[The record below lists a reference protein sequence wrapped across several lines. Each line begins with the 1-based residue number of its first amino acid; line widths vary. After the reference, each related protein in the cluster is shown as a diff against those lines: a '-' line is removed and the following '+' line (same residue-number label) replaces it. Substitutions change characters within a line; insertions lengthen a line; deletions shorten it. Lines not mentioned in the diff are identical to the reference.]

1 MEVILKMM
9 EYTCVNIK
17 DLGKGN
23 AQYKLVS
30 LDRKHNLVI
39 EKDKVKYLI
48 KNNEIRVNN
57 LILTSDN
64 RLMRKNRGVKN
75 CAGVPKANKKLLV
88 KVAMSMEIEAGTWTE
103 ITRTLEHHID
113 YIIDFDSNPEIKSVS
128 DVVSKPLNGDKDTLV
143 SKIAVT
149 MNFVIDTGFYE
160 KFRGYIGHHIDYIFS
175 LDEYPEIKSVY
186 GCKILAHKVV

>member
-1 MEVILKMM
+1 MGVVLEMI
-9 EYTCVNIK
+9 EYTCVDIK

-30 LDRKHNLVI
+30 LDRTHNLVV

-64 RLMRKNRGVKN
+64 RLMRKNRGVKKGS
-75 CAGVPKANKKLLV
+75 CVPKDNKKLLV
-88 KVAMSMEIEAGTWTE
+88 RVAMSMEIEEGTWTE

-113 YIIDFDSNPEIKSVS
+113 RIIDFDSNPEIKSIS

-143 SKIAVT
+143 SKIAVV
-149 MNFVIDTGFYE
+149 MDFVIEAGFYK
-160 KFRGYIGHHIDYIFS
+160 KFEGYVGHHIDYIFS

-186 GCKILAHKVV
+186 GCKILAHKVI

>member
-1 MEVILKMM
+1 MEVVLEMI
-9 EYTCVNIK
+9 EYTCVEVK

-48 KNNEIRVNN
+48 KNSEIRVNN

-64 RLMRKNRGVKN
+64 RLMRKNRGVKKG
-75 CAGVPKANKKLLV
+75 AGVPKANKKLLV

-113 YIIDFDSNPEIKSVS
+113 HIIDFDSNPEIKSVS

-143 SKIAVT
+143 SKIDVT
-149 MNFVIDTGFYE
+149 MDFVIEAGFYR
-160 KFRGYIGHHIDYIFS
+160 KFKGYVGHHIDYIFR

-186 GCKILAHKVV
+186 GCKILAHKVI

>member
-1 MEVILKMM
+1 MM
-9 EYTCVNIK
+9 EYTCVDIK

-48 KNNEIRVNN
+48 KNNEIRVNK

-75 CAGVPKANKKLLV
+75 GAGVPKANKKLLV

-103 ITRTLEHHID
+103 ITRTIEHHID
-113 YIIDFDSNPEIKSVS
+113 HLIDFDSNPEIKSVS
-128 DVVSKPLNGDKDTLV
+128 DATSRPLNGDKDTLV
-143 SKIAVT
+143 SKIAVI
-149 MNFVIDTGFYE
+149 MDFVIEAGFYR
-160 KFRGYIGHHIDYIFS
+160 KFKGYIEHHIDYIFS
-175 LDEYPEIKSVY
+175 LGEYPEIKSVY
-186 GCKILAHKVV
+186 GCKILGHKVI

>member
-9 EYTCVNIK
+9 EYTCVDIK

-39 EKDKVKYLI
+39 KKDKVKYLI

-64 RLMRKNRGVKN
+64 RLMRKNRGVKKS
-75 CAGVPKANKKLLV
+75 AGVPKANKKLLV

-186 GCKILAHKVV
+186 GCKILAHKVI

>member
-9 EYTCVNIK
+9 EYTCVDIK

-64 RLMRKNRGVKN
+64 RLMRKNRGVKKS
-75 CAGVPKANKKLLV
+75 AGVPKANKKLLV

-128 DVVSKPLNGDKDTLV
+128 DVVSKSLNGDKDTLV

-186 GCKILAHKVV
+186 GCKILAHKVI

>member
-1 MEVILKMM
+1 MGVILKMM
-9 EYTCVNIK
+9 KYTCVDIK

-64 RLMRKNRGVKN
+64 RLMRKNRGVKKS
-75 CAGVPKANKKLLV
+75 AGVPKANKKLLV

-186 GCKILAHKVV
+186 GCKILAHKVI

>member
-1 MEVILKMM
+1 M
-9 EYTCVNIK
+9 EYTCVDIK

-48 KNNEIRVNN
+48 KNNEIRVIN

-64 RLMRKNRGVKN
+64 RLMRKNRGVKKSDV
-75 CAGVPKANKKLLV
+75 VPKDSKKLLV
-88 KVAMSMEIEAGTWTE
+88 RVAMSMDIEEGTWTE

-113 YIIDFDSNPEIKSVS
+113 RIVDFDSNPEIKSIS
-128 DVVSKPLNGDKDTLV
+128 DVASRPLNGDKDTLV
-143 SKIAVT
+143 SKIVVI
-149 MNFVIDTGFYE
+149 MDFVIEAEFYK
-160 KFRGYIGHHIDYIFS
+160 KFKGYIEHHIDYIFS
-175 LDEYPEIKSVY
+175 LGEYPEIRSVY
-186 GCKILAHKVV
+186 GCKILGHKVV